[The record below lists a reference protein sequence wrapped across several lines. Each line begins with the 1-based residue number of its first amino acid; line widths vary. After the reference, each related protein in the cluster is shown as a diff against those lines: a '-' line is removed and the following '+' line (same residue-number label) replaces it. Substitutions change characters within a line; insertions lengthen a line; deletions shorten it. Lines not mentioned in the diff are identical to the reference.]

1 MKESGTRL
9 IGENKKAKFKVI
21 KDLRTMAYTEEQIHK
36 LNQQFK
42 GIPPEEIISWAIQ
55 SAKNPLVTTNF
66 RPYEVAI
73 LHAVTDVSP
82 HIPVVWCDTGY
93 NTPNTYKHAE
103 ELITRLHLN
112 VKLYVPKQTSSH
124 RDAIMG
130 IPGIDDPRHQL
141 FTEQVKLEPFRR
153 AMEEHK
159 PDVWFTNLRQ
169 GQTALRDSL
178 DILSLSRDGVLK
190 VSPFYHFNDSQLDAY
205 LKDRNL
211 PNEHKYFDPTKV
223 LENRECGLHT

>member
-1 MKESGTRL
+1 MAFSQ
-9 IGENKKAKFKVI
+9 ENI
-21 KDLRTMAYTEEQIHK
+21 EN
-36 LNQQFK
+36 LNRHFK
-42 GIPPEEIISWAIQ
+42 GIDPQEIISWAI
-55 SAKNPLVTTNF
+55 ANGNKPVVTTNF

-73 LHAVTDVSP
+73 LHAVTDVDKD
-82 HIPVVWCDTGY
+82 IPVIWCDTGY

-103 ELITRLHLN
+103 ELISRLGLN
-112 VKLYVPKQTSSH
+112 IKLYVPKQTASH
-124 RDAIMG
+124 RDAVMG
-130 IPGIDDPRHQL
+130 IPQIDDPLHKV

-169 GQTALRDSL
+169 GQTAHRDSL
-178 DILSLSRDGVLK
+178 DVLSLSKDGVLK
-190 VSPFYHFNDSQLDAY
+190 VSPFYYWDDTQLDAY
-205 LKDRNL
+205 LRERNL